1 MRADARRNRERIV
14 AGALDLFA
22 ARGPAVSMEDIAHA
36 AGVAVGTLYRHF
48 PHRNALVAQIA
59 EGALTDLLA
68 VTREVAAGDGTGWQ
82 HLDDIAR
89 HCAGL
94 PLALVKT
101 LMRELPGT
109 EALERLNAESDA
121 SLTAIAAR
129 GQRDGSIR
137 ADLTPAEVLELFSM
151 ATCRAGAKAGDSV
164 STVILDGLRGAGTT
178 PATRATRATRAA
190 SASDEPRR

>member
-22 ARGPAVSMEDIAHA
+22 ARGSAVSMEDIAQA

-48 PHRNALVAQIA
+48 PHRHALVAQIA
-59 EGALTDLLA
+59 ESALTDLLA
-68 VTREVAAGDGTGWQ
+68 VTREVAAGRGTGWQ
-82 HLDDIAR
+82 HLDEIAR

-101 LMRELPGT
+101 LITELPHNDV
-109 EALERLNAESDA
+109 LERLNAESNA
-121 SLTAIAAR
+121 SLVAIAAR
-129 GQRDGSIR
+129 GQRDGSVR
-137 ADLTPAEVLELFSM
+137 ADLAPEEVVELFSM

-164 STVILDGLRGAGTT
+164 STVILDGLRGGGT
-178 PATRATRATRAA
+178 TRATPAP
-190 SASDEPRR
+190 DEPRR